1 MEKVN
6 DRRFL
11 LKLEPSGDMM
21 LCGFDDVEGERIAV
35 SALASESAACDVSH
49 SETRHVRQ
57 CEGLSALQ
65 SVVGGYIEH
74 VLEPDEV
81 RGRCVFYVN
90 EEGLLRGLKGNL
102 CASVLCGAQIVGNLC
117 VCRGDIPETFFT
129 REEAEAMAME
139 LYEIFMKKMTAD
151 LEGGEADEEA
161 EQGEA

>member
-11 LKLEPSGDMM
+11 LKLEPDGSMYLAEFSDIG
-21 LCGFDDVEGERIAV
+21 GEDT
-35 SALASESAACDVSH
+35 E
-49 SETRHVRQ
+49 
-57 CEGLSALQ
+57 LSALHGA
-65 SVVGGYIEH
+65 VGGYIEH

-81 RGRCVFYVN
+81 RGQCIFYVN
-90 EEGLLRGLKGNL
+90 EEGILNKLSPNIVATKL
-102 CASVLCGAQIVGNLC
+102 CNSFIVGNLC
-117 VCRGDIPETFFT
+117 VAHGDIPETFFT

-151 LEGGEADEEA
+151 VEGGEADEEA